1 MFSSYTSMLFL
12 HKQSFPLL
20 EIEVIVLGLVL
31 GLLVQ
36 LQEE

>member
-1 MFSSYTSMLFL
+1 MFSCYTSTLFL
-12 HKQSFPLL
+12 YKQSFPLL
-20 EIEVIVLGLVL
+20 EIEVLVL